1 MQACQPETKTE
12 PQKSS
17 RSSEYV
23 KIPHVPGLYRHT
35 KSGRYYGEKKVQGK
49 RKERS
54 LGTTDRRIAETR
66 LKAWIANLGK
76 VDTEVEKTTLK
87 ELIQRFKRVNQG
99 MSDSTIATVNS
110 ILKELQSSFTEKGID
125 TEVRSIRPSD
135 LEAWLALSCK
145 GLKNTTYN
153 RYAGVLKQLF
163 EMAVKDRIISESP
176 FEGVRTRWKK
186 PQTPIRRVPTVD
198 EFQSIVDD
206 VRNEI
211 RSCRHNESADFLEFL
226 GLAGVGQAEASSL
239 TWGDVDFTRNV
250 LSFRR
255 HKTDKRFTMPLYAH
269 LRPLLERLRKETGGN
284 PSSALRV
291 LKINDAKKALTNACA
306 RLGLPRFSQRN
317 LRQCLI
323 RRLWQSGVD
332 RKLIAKWQGHQD
344 GGQLILDTYTE
355 VFGSDDEE
363 YELQQLAKLETSAP
377 PPNRPTDAEPMPFT
391 IVPKSNA
398 A

>member
-1 MQACQPETKTE
+1 VTTYFQKTKTE

-17 RSSEYV
+17 HNSEYV

-35 KSGRYYGEKKVQGK
+35 KSGRYYGEKKVKGK

-66 LKAWIANLGK
+66 LKVWIANLGK

-87 ELIQRFKRVNQG
+87 QLIQRFKSVTQG
-99 MSDSTIATVNS
+99 KSDSTIATVNS
-110 ILKELQSSFTEKGID
+110 ILKEMLISFSEKGAAI
-125 TEVRSIRPSD
+125 EIRSIRPSE

-145 GLKNTTYN
+145 GLKNSTFN

-163 EMAVKDRIISESP
+163 ELAVNDRIIAESP
-176 FEGVRTRWKK
+176 FDRVSTRWKK
-186 PQTPIRRVPTVD
+186 PQTPIRRVPTVE

-206 VRNEI
+206 VRSEI
-211 RSCRHNESADFLEFL
+211 RSRHHNESADFLEFL

-250 LSFRR
+250 MSFRR

-269 LRPLLERLRKETGGN
+269 LRPLLERLRKEAGGN
-284 PSSALRV
+284 PPSALRV
-291 LKINDAKKALTNACA
+291 LKINDGKKALTNACA

-377 PPNRPTDAEPMPFT
+377 PTNRPTDSEPMPFT